1 MSISMSLFI
10 YFAIADYLK
19 MFILYRIYSKS
30 QKYIQINIGKK
41 NQTTTTTEI
50 VTFCAHLMWWV

>member
-30 QKYIQINIGKK
+30 QKYIQISIGKK
-41 NQTTTTTEI
+41 IKQQQQQKLLLS
-50 VTFCAHLMWWV
+50 AHT